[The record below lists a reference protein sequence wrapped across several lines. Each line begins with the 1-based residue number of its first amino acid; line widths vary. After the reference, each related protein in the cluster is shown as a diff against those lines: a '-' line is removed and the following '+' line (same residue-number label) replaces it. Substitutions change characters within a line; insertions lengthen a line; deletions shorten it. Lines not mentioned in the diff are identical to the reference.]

1 MMMIRK
7 IITNNTVEAV
17 RMGFSIRSANASL
30 RLRIIIP
37 IDTGI
42 TVITKICNMVSKIGI
57 WITTSVSPLKYVMN
71 FDKIIGMVNTVI
83 RLDRAVS
90 VTESPIFPRETCVI
104 KLLVGPPGHIEMI
117 ITPMA
122 IEGFRPNSTTI
133 TNPMSGRN
141 NS

>member
-1 MMMIRK
+1 
-7 IITNNTVEAV
+7 
-17 RMGFSIRSANASL
+17 
-30 RLRIIIP
+30 
-37 IDTGI
+37 
-42 TVITKICNMVSKIGI
+42 
-57 WITTSVSPLKYVMN
+57 MN
-71 FDKIIGMVNTVI
+71 FDKRIGMVNTVI